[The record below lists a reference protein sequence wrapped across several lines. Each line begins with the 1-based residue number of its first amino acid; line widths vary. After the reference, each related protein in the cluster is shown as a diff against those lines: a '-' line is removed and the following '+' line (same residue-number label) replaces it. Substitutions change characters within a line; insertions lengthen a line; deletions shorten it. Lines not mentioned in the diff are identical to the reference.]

1 MTAFF
6 GRLWPILRRTV
17 VRGGLTVLSVVVA
30 SFFLLRFA
38 PGDAADVM
46 AAQAGAATQESVAA
60 LREQFGLD
68 QPVASQLLGFL
79 LRVIRLDLGY
89 SPRFGMEV
97 ADIIM
102 QRLPYTISLMAVALL
117 FAIIAGIIIGCI
129 MSSFSGRMIDRL
141 LSFLALFFYSV
152 PSFWIGLMLIVI
164 FSVHLGLLPTGGAQ
178 SLGMD
183 SGVERLV
190 DRMRYIILPATAL
203 SSFYIAVY
211 ARLVRAAMLDV
222 RNQDFVRTAVA
233 KGLSPIRVTLRHVL
247 RNALLPVTTVAGVHI
262 AGMMGGAVVVET
274 VFSWPGLGRLAF
286 EAVMARDFSTLMG
299 ILVLSS
305 ALVVVTNLF
314 VDLLQ
319 TLLDPRI
326 KAR

>member
-1 MTAFF
+1 MTASFD
-6 GRLWPILRRTV
+6 RLLPILRRTV
-17 VRGGLTVLSVVVA
+17 VRGGLTVLSVVVV
-30 SFFLLRFA
+30 SFFLLRLA

-68 QPVASQLLGFL
+68 RPVATQLLHFL

-89 SPRFGMEV
+89 SPRFGMGV
-97 ADIIM
+97 TDIII
-102 QRLPYTISLMAVALL
+102 QRLPYTMSLMAVALL
-117 FAIIAGIIIGCI
+117 FAVTAGIIIGCI
-129 MSSFSGRMIDRL
+129 MSSFSGQLIDRF
-141 LSFLALFFYSV
+141 LSFVALFFYSV

-164 FSVHLGLLPTGGAQ
+164 FSVHLGLFPTGGAETI
-178 SLGMD
+178 GID
-183 SGVERLV
+183 GPV
-190 DRMRYIILPATAL
+190 DRLRYIILPATAL
-203 SSFYIAVY
+203 SSFYVAVY
-211 ARLVRAAMLDV
+211 ARLVRAAMLEV

-233 KGLSPIRVTLRHVL
+233 KGLSPIRVTLHHVL
-247 RNALLPVTTVAGVHI
+247 RNALLPVTTVAGVHV

-305 ALVVVTNLF
+305 LLVVVTNLL
-314 VDLLQ
+314 VDILQ
-319 TLLDPRI
+319 SLLDPRI